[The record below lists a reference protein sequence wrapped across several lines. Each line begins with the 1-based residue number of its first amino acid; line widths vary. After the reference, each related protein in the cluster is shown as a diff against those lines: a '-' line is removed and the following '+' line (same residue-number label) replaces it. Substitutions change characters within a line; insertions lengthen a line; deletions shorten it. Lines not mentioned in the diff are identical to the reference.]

1 MIKQFKTAVVTAIVV
16 GMMGSVASPV
26 YAAEKAK
33 RPVSCRQEAKK
44 AGITD
49 KKELRKYE
57 KECKHKRYEAR
68 KAARKEAKLRKEKEL
83 RMKKAEQK
91 REQQKDKMQKDKPAQ

>member
-33 RPVSCRQEAKK
+33 RRSASSRKTRCRKINRRSN
-44 AGITD
+44 G
-49 KKELRKYE
+49 
-57 KECKHKRYEAR
+57 
-68 KAARKEAKLRKEKEL
+68 
-83 RMKKAEQK
+83 
-91 REQQKDKMQKDKPAQ
+91 